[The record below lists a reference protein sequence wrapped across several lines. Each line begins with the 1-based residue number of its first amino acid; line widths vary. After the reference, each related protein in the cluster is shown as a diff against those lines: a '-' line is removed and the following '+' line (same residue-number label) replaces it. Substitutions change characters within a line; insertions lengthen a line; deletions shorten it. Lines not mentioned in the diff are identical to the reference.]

1 MKTEQ
6 DALQGK
12 RELLRVDVVPK
23 VPFGNAGSDDARD
36 RLTQVDL
43 VANELVAHG
52 AGLVVEF
59 HRCHHEQATAG

>member
-1 MKTEQ
+1 
-6 DALQGK
+6 
-12 RELLRVDVVPK
+12 

-43 VANELVAHG
+43 VATELVAHG

-59 HRCHHEQATAG
+59 HRCRHEQATTG